1 MKTIILISL
10 VIFFAIFLKS
20 WAEDIVNKYEPNELY
35 DESDCQQIRAEITT
49 GMDSKISTDNMTAS
63 SLACISFFGKN

>member
-1 MKTIILISL
+1 MKKIILISL

-35 DESDCQQIRAEITT
+35 DESDCQQINKDIESVK
-49 GMDSKISTDNMTAS
+49 SKDNMTVAD
-63 SLACISFFGKN
+63 LACISFFGKN